1 MGRSALSAIEG
12 RWQAG
17 HVLKQDVFSTV
28 ERGRFTSPAG
38 EVDAIVRHLDDVP
51 WWSRPLARALMA
63 RERRALERVGALG
76 FAPPLLFAGKGLLV
90 RGWID
95 GLPLH
100 VAQPHGELAFFRHA
114 KTALRKLHRRG
125 ITHNDLAKQQNW
137 MRGRDGLAY
146 LIDFQLASRFT
157 RRSLLFRIAAYEDIR
172 HLLKHKRRYA
182 EHALTAIE
190 RRILA
195 RKSLPTRIWMATGK
209 KVYYWITRGVFNF
222 ADREGGGLR
231 LIQDAPSIA
240 TQLKSFPGVRE
251 AAVVAF
257 PDRRT
262 GTGLYAFVEA
272 APAVS
277 ERDLMDFISDG
288 LGPGIVPEQ
297 LQVVNELPRRATGE
311 VRTEILQLVALNQID
326 LLDGLMVTEDERA
339 NVARIVED
347 RRNLR
352 DRAPP
357 IP

>member
-1 MGRSALSAIEG
+1 MRRSALSAVAG
-12 RWQAG
+12 RWEAR

-28 ERGRFTSPAG
+28 ERGRYLTPTGA
-38 EVDAIVRHLDDVP
+38 VDAVVRHLDDVP
-51 WWSRPLARALMA
+51 WWSRPLARLLMA
-63 RERRALERVGALG
+63 RERRVLEQVGPLG
-76 FAPPLLFAGKGLLV
+76 IAPPLLFAGDGVLV

-95 GLPLH
+95 ALPLH
-100 VAQPHGELAFFRHA
+100 VAQPHGDVVYFRRAKAALHA
-114 KTALRKLHRRG
+114 LHRLG
-125 ITHNDLAKQQNW
+125 ICHNDLAKPQNW
-137 MRGRDGLAY
+137 MRDRNGRAY
-146 LIDFQLASRFT
+146 LIDFQLASRF
-157 RRSLLFRIAAYEDIR
+157 RRRGLVFRLAAYEDLR
-172 HLLKHKRRYA
+172 HLLKQKHRFA
-182 EHALTAIE
+182 EHALTPSE
-190 RRILA
+190 RRMLA
-195 RKSLPTRIWMATGK
+195 RKTLLTRIWMATGK
-209 KVYYWITRGVFNF
+209 KVYYWVTRGVFRF

-277 ERDLMDFISDG
+277 ESALIQHIAEG
-288 LGPGIVPEQ
+288 LGPGIAPEQ
-297 LQVVNELPRRATGE
+297 LQVVDALPRKPSGE

-326 LLDGLMVTEDERA
+326 LLEGLIETDAERA
-339 NVARIVED
+339 AVARIVGN

-357 IP
+357 Q

>member
-1 MGRSALSAIEG
+1 MGRSALSAIDG

-17 HVLKQDVFSTV
+17 HILKQDVFSTV
-28 ERGRFTSPAG
+28 ERGRFTTPAG
-38 EVDAIVRHLDDVP
+38 EVDAVIRHLDDVP
-51 WWSRPLARALMA
+51 WWSRPLARFLMS
-63 RERRALERVGALG
+63 RERRALEHVGQLG

-100 VAQPHGELAFFRHA
+100 VAQPHDDVAYFRHA
-114 KTALRKLHRRG
+114 KAALRKLHRCG
-125 ITHNDLAKQQNW
+125 VCHNDLAKPQNW
-137 MRGRDGLAY
+137 MRGRDGGAY
-146 LIDFQLASRFT
+146 LIDFQLAHRFSR
-157 RRSLLFRIAAYEDIR
+157 RGRMFRIAAYEDIR
-172 HLLKHKRRYA
+172 HLLKQKRRFA
-182 EHALTAIE
+182 EHALTPSE
-190 RRILA
+190 LRILS
-195 RKSLPTRIWMATGK
+195 RKSLPTRIWMASGK
-209 KVYYWITRGVFNF
+209 RVYYWITRGVFRF

-277 ERDLMDFISDG
+277 ERDLLAFISDG
-288 LGPGIVPEQ
+288 LGAGIVPEQ
-297 LQVVNELPRRATGE
+297 LQVVEELPRRPSGE

-326 LLDGLMVTEDERA
+326 LLDGLMATENERA

-352 DRAPP
+352 DRSLPT
-357 IP
+357 

>member
-1 MGRSALSAIEG
+1 MAESALSAVAG

-28 ERGRFTSPAG
+28 ERGRFTTPAG
-38 EVDAIVRHLDDVP
+38 DVDAVIRHLDDVP
-51 WWSRPLARALMA
+51 WWSRPLARVLLA
-63 RERRALERVGALG
+63 RERRALEQVGELG
-76 FAPPLLFAGKGLLV
+76 FAPPLLFAGKSLLV

-100 VAQPHGELAFFRHA
+100 VAQPHGDVAYFRRA
-114 KTALRKLHRRG
+114 KAVLRKLHRRG
-125 ITHNDLAKQQNW
+125 ICHNDLAKPQNW
-137 MRGRDGLAY
+137 MRGRNGQAY
-146 LIDFQLASRFT
+146 LIDFQLASRFS
-157 RRSLLFRIAAYEDIR
+157 RRGVLFRTAAYEDLR
-172 HLLKHKRRYA
+172 HLLKQKRRFA
-182 EHALTAIE
+182 EHALTASE
-190 RRILA
+190 RRMLS

-209 KVYYWITRGVFNF
+209 KVYYWITRGVFRF

-240 TQLKSFPGVRE
+240 TQLRSFPGVRE

-272 APAVS
+272 ATAVS
-277 ERDLMDFISDG
+277 ERELIDYISDG
-288 LGPGIVPEQ
+288 LGAGIVPEQ
-297 LQVVNELPRRATGE
+297 IQVVEELPRRPSGE
-311 VRTEILQLVALNQID
+311 VHTEILQLVAMNQID
-326 LLDGLMVTEDERA
+326 LLDGLIATDDERA
-339 NVARIVED
+339 NVARIVDD

-357 IP
+357 AS